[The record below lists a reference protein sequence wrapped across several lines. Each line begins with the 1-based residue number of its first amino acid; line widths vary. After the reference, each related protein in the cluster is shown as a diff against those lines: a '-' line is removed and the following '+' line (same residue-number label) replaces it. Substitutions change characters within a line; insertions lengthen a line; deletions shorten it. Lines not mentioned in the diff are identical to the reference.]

1 MAVSRKTVTVL
12 FADVADSTGLGERL
26 DPEAVRR
33 ALGRWFEVAR
43 EIIERHG
50 GTVEK
55 FIGDAVMAVFG
66 VPQLHEDDAVRAV
79 RAADELL
86 VRLGE
91 LNDDLE
97 RQGGVRLRVRV
108 GVNTGEVVTG
118 DGSGTLVTGDAVNV
132 AKRLEE
138 AAQAGEVLLGAETL
152 ELVRD
157 TGRFEPLGAL
167 PAKGKQD
174 PVAAW
179 RIVSLD
185 RTAPPFARRFETPL
199 VGRRRELDHL
209 RRAYAR
215 AVYERTCH
223 LFTLLGPAGIGKSR
237 IATELFDALA
247 SDATILVGRCLPY
260 GDGIT
265 FWPVTQIL
273 RDFGGDAAI
282 EELVAA
288 TDDGEL
294 IAERL
299 AGLTGHAA
307 VGAQETFWAV
317 RRVCEELARR
327 QPLVLC
333 FEDVHWAEPTLLDL
347 VEYLAGWIHDVPML
361 LLCLARPEFLEERP
375 QWLAAGDNAASLT
388 LTPLSSAESEELL
401 DVLGTGHTGRERIV
415 SAAEGNPL
423 YVEQMAAMVAEGGFA
438 EGLFRVPPTIQTLL
452 AARLDRLGADE
463 RVMLERAAVCGR
475 EFWRGAI
482 VHLTPPEARDTVG
495 PTLLSLV
502 RKDLIKPGRLT
513 RRADDSFRFAHTL
526 VRDAAYARIS
536 KEARATLHEEFAL
549 WLGASVDDTIELDEL
564 LGYHFEQAVRARREL
579 GVTDEQTR
587 VLGARG
593 AALLGGA
600 GRRALVRS
608 DIPAALN
615 LLERAVFLAEAA
627 RRSAPALLLDLGNAL
642 RQGGELAR
650 ADAVLAD
657 AIAAAEAHQDVRQA
671 ERASIER
678 VALRLYVDPGFEL
691 DEAQTRARAAIQ
703 TFTRSGDELGL
714 ARAWR
719 LIADVDWA
727 RLRLTEMEASL
738 EQALEHAKKAGDQR
752 EASEI
757 TRGLCRVA
765 LLGPTPVDEAIARCR
780 EALDRDPDDLGLQA
794 TVHEVLSVLLAA
806 KGHFFEA
813 HDLLDRARRAYD
825 ELGLGLRAGAMYAA
839 FVDLLAGEYEAAE
852 RELRHACAELEA
864 IGERSELSTTAALL
878 AVVLCKLGR
887 FDEAERST
895 DLAVESSS
903 PGDIASQVIV
913 RRGRAKILA
922 ARGDLDAALR
932 LAHLA
937 VEQAETTDWLQLRA
951 DALIDLAEL
960 EQGGGAV
967 KRAETSVRRALSL
980 YEKKGIDVAAERARA
995 QLSQLVGA

>member
-33 ALGRWFEVAR
+33 ALGRWFDAAR

-86 VRLGE
+86 VRLVE
-91 LNDDLE
+91 LNDELD
-97 RQGGVRLRVRV
+97 RQGGVRLHVRV

-118 DGSGTLVTGDAVNV
+118 GGSATLVTGDAVNV

-138 AAQAGEVLLGAETL
+138 AAQAGEVVLGAGTL
-152 ELVRD
+152 ELVRE

-167 PAKGKQD
+167 PAKGKQE

-179 RIVSLD
+179 RVVSLD

-199 VGRRRELDHL
+199 VGRQAELDHL
-209 RRAYAR
+209 RRAYAG
-215 AVYERTCH
+215 ALHERTCH

-237 IATELFDALA
+237 VATELFDELA
-247 SDATILVGRCLPY
+247 REAMVLVGRCLPY

-265 FWPVTQIL
+265 FWPITQIL
-273 RDFGGDAAI
+273 RDLGGDA
-282 EELVAA
+282 EVEQLVLGS
-288 TDDGEL
+288 DDAEL

-299 AGLTGHAA
+299 GGVTGRAA
-307 VGAQETFWAV
+307 VGTQETFWAV
-317 RRVCEELARR
+317 RRVCEELAGR

-375 QWLAAGDNAASLT
+375 QWLAAGDHAASLT
-388 LTPLSSAESEELL
+388 LTPLSSAESEQLL
-401 DVLGTGHTGRERIV
+401 DVLGTGSAGRQRIV
-415 SAAEGNPL
+415 TAAEGNPL
-423 YVEQMAAMVAEGGFA
+423 YVEQMAAMVAEGAWADGV
-438 EGLFRVPPTIQTLL
+438 FRVPPTIQTLL
-452 AARLDRLGADE
+452 AARLDRLAADE
-463 RVMLERAAVCGR
+463 RAVLERAAVCGR

-482 VHLTPPEARDTVG
+482 VHLTPSEERDAVG

-502 RKDLIKPGRLT
+502 RKDLIKPGRST
-513 RRADDSFRFAHTL
+513 RRADDAFRFAHTL
-526 VRDAAYARIS
+526 VRDAAYARMS
-536 KEARATLHEEFAL
+536 KDTRATLHEEFAL
-549 WLGASVDDTIELDEL
+549 WLGASAPDTIELDEL
-564 LGYHFEQAVRARREL
+564 LGYHFEQAVQARREL
-579 GVTDEQTR
+579 GKTDEQTR
-587 VLGARG
+587 LLGGR
-593 AALLGGA
+593 AASLLGGA

-615 LLERAVFLAEAA
+615 LLERAVTLADTAEQ
-627 RRSAPALLLDLGNAL
+627 PVPDLLLDFGTAL
-642 RQGGELAR
+642 RQAGELSR
-650 ADAVLAD
+650 ADEVLAD
-657 AIAAAEAHQDVRQA
+657 AITAAEARQDVLHA

-691 DEAQTRARAAIQ
+691 DEAEATARSAIAA
-703 TFTRSGDELGL
+703 FTRSDDELGL

-727 RLRLTEMEASL
+727 QLRLTEMEASL

-780 EALDRDPDDLGLQA
+780 DALDRDPDDLGLRA

-839 FVDLLAGEYEAAE
+839 FVDLLAGEYATAE

-887 FDEAERST
+887 FDEAERFT

-922 ARGDLDAALR
+922 ARGDLDAALQ
-932 LAHLA
+932 LAHRA
-937 VEQAETTDWLQLRA
+937 VQQAETTDWLQLRA

-967 KRAETSVRRALSL
+967 KRAEASVQRALSL
-980 YEKKGIDVAAERARA
+980 YEEKGIDVAAERARA

>member
-26 DPEAVRR
+26 DPEAVRQ
-33 ALGRWFEVAR
+33 ALGRWFDMAR

-91 LNDDLE
+91 LNVELE
-97 RQGGVRLRVRV
+97 RQGGIPIRVRV
-108 GVNTGEVVTG
+108 GVNTGEVATG
-118 DGSGTLVTGDAVNV
+118 DDSGTLVTGDAVNV

-138 AAQAGEVLLGAETL
+138 AAQAGEVLLGAATL
-152 ELVRD
+152 ELVRS
-157 TGRFEPLGAL
+157 TGRFEPLRAL
-167 PAKGKQD
+167 PARGKQE

-199 VGRRRELDHL
+199 VGRQRELEHL

-215 AVYERTCH
+215 AVHERTCH

-237 IATELFDALA
+237 VATELFDELGRE
-247 SDATILVGRCLPY
+247 ATILIGRCLPY

-273 RDFGGDAAI
+273 REVGGDAAI

-288 TDDGEL
+288 SDDAEL

-317 RRVCEELARR
+317 RRVCEELAR
-327 QPLVLC
+327 QEPLVLC

-361 LLCLARPEFLEERP
+361 LVCLARPEFLDERP
-375 QWLAAGDNAASLT
+375 QWLAAGDNAASMT
-388 LTPLSSAESEELL
+388 LTPLSSAESEKLL
-401 DVLGTGHTGRERIV
+401 DVLGTRGGGRDQIV
-415 SAAEGNPL
+415 TAAEGNPL
-423 YVEQMAAMVAEGGFA
+423 YVEQMAAMVADGGYA

-463 RVMLERAAVCGR
+463 RAVLERAAVCGR

-482 VHLTPPEARDTVG
+482 VHLTPADARDSVG

-502 RKDLIKPGRLT
+502 RKDLIKPGRST
-513 RRADDSFRFAHTL
+513 RRADDAFRFAHTL

-536 KEARATLHEEFAL
+536 KEARATLHEQFAL
-549 WLGASVDDTIELDEL
+549 WLGASAGDTIELDEL
-564 LGYHFEQAVRARREL
+564 LGYHLEQAFRARREL
-579 GVTDEQTR
+579 GRTDEQTR
-587 VLGARG
+587 ALGAQA
-593 AALLGGA
+593 AALLAGA

-615 LLERAVFLAEAA
+615 LLERAVALGGATEQT
-627 RRSAPALLLDLGNAL
+627 APALLLDLGTAL
-642 RQGGELAR
+642 RQAGELAR

-657 AIAAAEAHQDVRQA
+657 AIATAEARGDARQA

-678 VALRLYVDPGFEL
+678 VALRLYVDPEFEL
-691 DEAQTRARAAIQ
+691 DEAQARGHAAVD

-738 EQALEHAKKAGDQR
+738 EQALEHAKRAGDQR
-752 EASEI
+752 EVSEI
-757 TRGLCRVA
+757 TRGLCRGA

-780 EALDRDPDDLGLQA
+780 DALDRDPADLGLQA

-813 HDLLDRARRAYD
+813 RDLLDRARRAYD

-839 FVDLLAGEYEAAE
+839 FVDLLAGGYDSAE
-852 RELRHACAELEA
+852 RELRHACTELQA

-878 AVVLCKLGR
+878 AVVLCELDR
-887 FDEAERST
+887 FDEAEEFT
-895 DLAVESSS
+895 ALAEESSS
-903 PGDIASQVIV
+903 PGDIASQVIA
-913 RRGRAKILA
+913 RRARAKILG
-922 ARGDLDAALR
+922 ARGSAGV
-932 LAHLA
+932 A
-937 VEQAETTDWLQLRA
+937 VELARGAVELAETTDWLELRA
-951 DALIDLAEL
+951 DALIDLAQL
-960 EQGGGAV
+960 EHAAGAV
-967 KRAETSVRRALSL
+967 KQAEASVQRALSL
-980 YEKKGIDVAAERARA
+980 YDEKGIDVAAERARSR
-995 QLSQLVGA
+995 LSQLVRA